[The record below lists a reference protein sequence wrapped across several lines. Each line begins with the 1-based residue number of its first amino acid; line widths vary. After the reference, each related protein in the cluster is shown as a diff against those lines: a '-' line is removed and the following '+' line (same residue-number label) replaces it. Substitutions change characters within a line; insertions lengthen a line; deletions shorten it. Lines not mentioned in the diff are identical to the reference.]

1 MVAERKR
8 QKKKQPRKVS
18 DVSLVYLLNFGT
30 GLRYKVSN
38 LKHVVYINLSEHKTV
53 VNVYIICNCLRPF
66 AEAVTMTFL
75 YYTT

>member
-1 MVAERKR
+1 MVAEKKR

-38 LKHVVYINLSEHKTV
+38 
-53 VNVYIICNCLRPF
+53 
-66 AEAVTMTFL
+66 
-75 YYTT
+75 